1 MKVTTE
7 KPEPGVATLTVE
19 LPPEDFTTAVDKAL
33 TRIAGRTSVPGF
45 RRGKA
50 PRNLVRRQVGEA
62 AVNEEAINHLVPES
76 YDKACWNLESCA
88 SYSGVNDLV
97 FGPAPRVPERF
108 NR

>member
-62 AVNEEAINHLVPES
+62 AVNEEAINHLV
-76 YDKACWNLESCA
+76 
-88 SYSGVNDLV
+88 
-97 FGPAPRVPERF
+97 
-108 NR
+108 